1 MAKKLYKSTKN
12 KMLFG
17 VCGGLADYF
26 NIDVTIVRI
35 IFVILGLISG
45 SGIIIYLVAALIM
58 PTHDRFDDDE
68 NVENLKRAN
77 VDPEET
83 GKSEKSSN
91 NKKNPNARSDE
102 EFDSYFKK

>member
-1 MAKKLYKSTKN
+1 MAKKLYKSNKN

-17 VCGGLADYF
+17 VCSGLAEYF
-26 NIDVTIVRI
+26 NLDVTIVRI
-35 IFVILGLISG
+35 IFVILALLSG

-58 PTHDRFDDDE
+58 PNHDKFDDDHD
-68 NVENLKRAN
+68 VENLKRAN

-83 GKSEKSSN
+83 SKSEKKS
-91 NKKNPNARSDE
+91 KNPNARSDE